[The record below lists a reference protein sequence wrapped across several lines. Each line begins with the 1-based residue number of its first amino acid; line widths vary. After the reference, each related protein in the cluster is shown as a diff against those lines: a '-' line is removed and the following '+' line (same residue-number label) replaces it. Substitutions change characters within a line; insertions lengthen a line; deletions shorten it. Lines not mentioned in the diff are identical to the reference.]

1 MVDEGV
7 GAEYKFQPPWLIN
20 GKILKKKHW
29 LKLPK
34 AVFKITKFG
43 PKYK

>member
-1 MVDEGV
+1 MVD
-7 GAEYKFQPPWLIN
+7 QQQNI
-20 GKILKKKHW
+20 KKKHW